1 MCKEV
6 PSHNTT
12 VNPRVSPTSTSSDEG
27 RTVVAPWV
35 WRYAIMALVGWFR
48 RRKQQVQEQ
57 RVADELQVASYDHL
71 VEFCRTRRGV
81 EAWVERPTSFNKA
94 SLLLVAYDGESTR
107 RAVPSEEYGYA
118 FADEQ
123 DIPCYDAGVV
133 PYPQRMREY
142 GLRKKR
148 S

>member
-1 MCKEV
+1 
-6 PSHNTT
+6 
-12 VNPRVSPTSTSSDEG
+12 
-27 RTVVAPWV
+27 
-35 WRYAIMALVGWFR
+35 MALVGWFR
-48 RRKQQVQEQ
+48 RRKQQVEEQ

-94 SLLLVAYDGESTR
+94 SLLLVAFDGESTR